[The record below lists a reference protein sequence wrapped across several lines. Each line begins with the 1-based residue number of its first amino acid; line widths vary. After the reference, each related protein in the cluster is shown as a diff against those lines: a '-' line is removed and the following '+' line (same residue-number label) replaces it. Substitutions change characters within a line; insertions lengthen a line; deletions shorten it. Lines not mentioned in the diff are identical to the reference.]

1 MVDSLGLS
9 ERQACRIVGL
19 NRATWQYEPKP
30 ESSLNK
36 ALRVK
41 IREIAAQRR
50 RFGSFR
56 IWQMLIRQGWTINK
70 KRVQRIYV
78 EEKLSLRSK
87 RRIKR
92 AAAVR
97 VPLPVPTGANQVWS
111 IDFVWD
117 WVQSGRRLKM
127 LTVVD
132 DFTHECLA
140 IEVDFGI
147 RATRV
152 SQVLERLVEL
162 RGKVGAIRSDN
173 GSEFAGNVMD
183 AWAYGAGIKLDFIR
197 PGKPND
203 NAFVES
209 FNGKFRDECLNE
221 NRFRTLIEAQVIIE
235 AWRKDFNEERPHR
248 TLNGLTPIEFA
259 RIQTAKQNNKALR
272 NSQLVLA

>member
-1 MVDSLGLS
+1 VVEHLGLS
-9 ERQACRIVGL
+9 ERKACRIVRL
-19 NRATWQYEPKP
+19 SRATWQYEPKP
-30 ESSLNK
+30 ESLLNK
-36 ALRVK
+36 KLRVR

-56 IWQMLIRQGWTINK
+56 IWQMLVRQGWAINK

-78 EEKLSLRSK
+78 EEKLSLRIK
-87 RRIKR
+87 RRLKQ
-92 AAAVR
+92 AATVR
-97 VPLPVPTGANQVWS
+97 VPLPVPTGPNQVWS
-111 IDFVWD
+111 IDFVFD

-132 DFTHECLA
+132 DFTHESLA

-147 RATRV
+147 RAIRV
-152 SQVLERLVEL
+152 TQVLDRIIEL
-162 RGKVGAIRSDN
+162 RGKVAAIRSDN

-183 AWAYGAGIKLDFIR
+183 AWAYGNGIKLDFIR

-221 NRFRTLIEAQVIIE
+221 NRFLTLIEAQTIIE
-235 AWRKDFNEERPHR
+235 AWRKDFNEERPHKS
-248 TLNGLTPIEFA
+248 LPANLTPSEYA
-259 RIQTAKQNNKALR
+259 MLNNNALR
-272 NSQLVLA
+272 NSQSALA

>member
-1 MVDSLGLS
+1 LGLS
-9 ERQACRIVGL
+9 QRKACRVIGL
-19 NRATWQYEPKP
+19 CRATWQYEPKP
-30 ESSLNK
+30 ESALNK
-36 ALRVK
+36 ALRVR

-56 IWQMLIRQGWTINK
+56 IWQMLVRQGWTINK

-78 EEKLSLRSK
+78 EEKLSLRIK

-97 VPLPVPTGANQVWS
+97 VPLPKPTAPNQVWS

-117 WVQSGRRLKM
+117 WVQSGRKLKM

-140 IEVDFGI
+140 IEADSGI
-147 RATRV
+147 RARCVT
-152 SQVLERLVEL
+152 QVLERLIEQ
-162 RGKVGAIRSDN
+162 RGLVAAIRSDN

-183 AWAYGAGIKLDFIR
+183 EWAYRKNIKLDFIR

-221 NRFRTLIEAQVIIE
+221 NRFLTLIEAQTIIE
-235 AWRKDFNEERPHR
+235 AWRRDFNDERPH
-248 TLNGLTPIEFA
+248 TAHGKLTPSEFA
-259 RIQTAKQNNKALR
+259 AQHTTMLKKLALAEHQ
-272 NSQLVLA
+272 SALA

>member
-1 MVDSLGLS
+1 MGLS
-9 ERQACRIVGL
+9 ERKACEIVGL
-19 NRATWQYEPKP
+19 CRATWQYEPKP
-30 ESSLNK
+30 ESPLNK

-56 IWQMLIRQGWTINK
+56 IWQMLVRQGWSINK

-97 VPLPVPTGANQVWS
+97 MPLPATTAPNQVWS

-127 LTVVD
+127 LTGVD

-147 RATRV
+147 RASRAA
-152 SQVLERLVEL
+152 QVLERLVEL
-162 RGKVGAIRSDN
+162 RGKVGAVRSDN

-183 AWAYGAGIKLDFIR
+183 AWAYSKGIKLDFIR

-235 AWRKDFNEERPHR
+235 AWVKDYNEERPHSSH
-248 TLNGLTPIEFA
+248 GSLTPSEFA
-259 RIQTAKQNNKALR
+259 SRHTAMLNNQALR
-272 NSQLVLA
+272 NSRSALA